1 MIAITS
7 RRENLTLFKGEELQ
21 FKGMNEMDFEEFLWA
36 KNEKALAE
44 LIRESFTK
52 HKTCPFHWL
61 ADFPHHTIIFPARH
75 TCKVMRLRHIN
86 HATFDRFIKRG
97 FFIA

>member
-36 KNEKALAE
+36 KMKKL
-44 LIRESFTK
+44 
-52 HKTCPFHWL
+52 
-61 ADFPHHTIIFPARH
+61 
-75 TCKVMRLRHIN
+75 
-86 HATFDRFIKRG
+86 
-97 FFIA
+97 